1 MKTRFKS
8 FSGRLTRSVVFTVLV
23 TMTIISVFVFLVAA
37 AGVLLFSKAH
47 YSDFLDKA
55 SKDLALTMSTVE
67 VSADNIIDEL
77 CWHLATPEL
86 VLSTMEYELKAN
98 RHVYGCG
105 LGFVADFYP
114 SVGRWYE
121 PYALNDGEKIT
132 MKIIGSESHDYFQAE
147 WYTKGLE
154 SPEGVWSNPYLDK
167 EGGETVLCTFS
178 RPVIMEPEKEIAGV
192 FGADLSIDRI
202 SSLIQESIQ
211 KENAESI
218 FYEPNPDDPEQLIYC
233 FIIGPEGDYIVH
245 PDRKRILKTNFYDYA
260 TGEDAAQYRK
270 LGDAMRAG
278 ESGDMYVVVDGI
290 KSDVSFAPLLQSG
303 WSMGIVVPTKRLM
316 MPGYMYGALIIFLI
330 LLGVLLVFLTCHR
343 SIKRASKPLIKLAES
358 AQVIATGKFD
368 TTLPNIKTQDEIRLL
383 RDSFDHMQTS
393 LARYVDELKETTAQ
407 NAAIERELGVARSI
421 QMSMLPITWPP
432 FPDRDDLDLFG
443 SVAPAKAVGGDLF
456 DFRIRNEKLYF
467 CIGDVSGKGIPAAM
481 VMTVISSLFRTLS
494 ASEDSPLLIM
504 SSINASIS
512 ARNENMMFVTLFVG
526 TLDLSS
532 GVLQYTNAGH
542 NAPFVITGG
551 IPRMMPVDPN
561 IPVGIMADWSY
572 SLQETTLSPDTILFL
587 YTDGLTEAT
596 RSDGEM
602 FQEERVQA
610 KLAGH
615 DESTSA
621 ERLIADMTAAVDRF
635 IGDAE
640 QSDDLTML
648 VLKWL
653 GNRTPVTAEP

>member
-1 MKTRFKS
+1 MKTRFHS

-37 AGVLLFSKAH
+37 ASILLFSKAH
-47 YSDFLDKA
+47 YSDFLEKA
-55 SKDLALTMSTVE
+55 NKDLALTMSTVE
-67 VSADNIIDEL
+67 ISADNIIDEL

-98 RHVYGCG
+98 RHIYGCG
-105 LGFVADFYP
+105 VGFVADFYP

-121 PYALNDGEKIT
+121 PYALNDGDKIT

-147 WYTKGLE
+147 WYKKGLE
-154 SPEGVWSNPYLDK
+154 TPEGTWSNPYLDK

-192 FGADLSIDRI
+192 FGADLSLDSI
-202 SSLIQESIQ
+202 SSLIQESIR
-211 KENAESI
+211 KENEESI
-218 FYEPNPDDPEQLIYC
+218 FYEPAQDDPEQLIYC

-245 PDRKRILKTNFYDYA
+245 PDRERILRTNFYDYA
-260 TGEDAAQYRK
+260 TGENADQYRK

-290 KSDVSFAPLLQSG
+290 MSDVCFAPLLHSG

-316 MPGYMYGALIIFLI
+316 MPGYLYGAMIIFLI

-343 SIKRASKPLIKLAES
+343 TIKLASKPLIKLAES

-368 TTLPNIKTQDEIRLL
+368 TTLPTIKTQDEIRLL

-393 LARYVDELKETTAQ
+393 LAKYVDELKETTAQ
-407 NAAIERELGVARSI
+407 NAAIERELGVARRI

-432 FPDRDDLDLFG
+432 FPDRDDLDVFG

-456 DFRIRNEKLYF
+456 DFRIRDGKLYF
-467 CIGDVSGKGIPAAM
+467 CIGDVSGKGIPAAL
-481 VMTVISSLFRTLS
+481 VMSVISSLFRTLS
-494 ASEDSPLLIM
+494 ASEDSPLRIM
-504 SSINASIS
+504 RSINASIS

-526 TLDLSS
+526 SLDLST

-542 NAPFVITGG
+542 NAPILISGG
-551 IPRMMPVDPN
+551 KARLMPIDAN
-561 IPVGIMADWSY
+561 IPVGVMADWSY
-572 SLQETTLSPDTILFL
+572 TLQETTLSPGMFLFL

-596 RSDGEM
+596 RSDGEL
-602 FQEERVQA
+602 FAEERVLEQ
-610 KLAGH
+610 LSGQ
-615 DESTSA
+615 DENISA
-621 ERLIADMTAAVDRF
+621 ERLVADMTAAVNRF
-635 IGDAE
+635 IGNAE
-640 QSDDLTML
+640 QSDDRTML
-648 VLKWL
+648 VMK
-653 GNRTPVTAEP
+653 RHRKDPD

>member
-1 MKTRFKS
+1 MKTKFQS

-37 AGVLLFSKAH
+37 AGILLFSKAH
-47 YSDFLDKA
+47 YSDFLEKA
-55 SKDLALTMSTVE
+55 NKDLALTMSTVE

-77 CWHLATPEL
+77 CWHLATPER

-98 RHVYGCG
+98 RHIYGCG
-105 LGFVADFYP
+105 LGFVEDFYP

-121 PYALNDGEKIT
+121 PYALNDDGKIT

-147 WYTKGLE
+147 WYTKGLA
-154 SPEGVWSNPYLDK
+154 SPEGTWSNPYLDND
-167 EGGETVLCTFS
+167 GGETVLCTFS

-202 SSLIQESIQ
+202 SSLIQENIR
-211 KENAESI
+211 KENEESI
-218 FYEPNPDDPEQLIYC
+218 FYEPAQDAPEQLIYC

-245 PDRKRILKTNFYDYA
+245 PDRGRILKTNFYDYA
-260 TGEDAAQYRK
+260 TGEDADQYRK

-290 KSDVSFAPLLQSG
+290 RSDVCFAPLLRSG

-316 MPGYMYGALIIFLI
+316 MPGYLYGALIIFLI

-343 SIKRASKPLIKLAES
+343 SIKRASKPLIQLAES

-368 TTLPNIKTQDEIRLL
+368 TALPTIKTRDEIRLL
-383 RDSFDHMQTS
+383 RDSFDYMQTS
-393 LARYVDELKETTAQ
+393 LAQYVDELKETTAQ
-407 NAAIERELGVARSI
+407 NAAIERELGVARRI

-432 FPDRDDLDLFG
+432 FPDRDDLDVFG

-456 DFRIRNEKLYF
+456 DFRIRDEKLYF
-467 CIGDVSGKGIPAAM
+467 CIGDVSGKGIPAAL

-494 ASEDSPLLIM
+494 ASEDSPLRIM
-504 SSINASIS
+504 KSINASIS
-512 ARNENMMFVTLFVG
+512 ARNESMMFVTLFVG
-526 TLDLSS
+526 TLDLST

-542 NAPFVITGG
+542 NAPIVLSGG
-551 IPRMMPVDPN
+551 EARLMPVDAN
-561 IPVGIMADWSY
+561 IPVGVMADWSY
-572 SLQETTLSPDTILFL
+572 TLQETTLSPGTFLFL

-596 RSDGEM
+596 RSDGEL
-602 FQEERVQA
+602 FGEERV
-610 KLAGH
+610 LAELSGH
-615 DESTSA
+615 GEDIST
-621 ERLIADMTAAVDRF
+621 ERVAADMTAAVNRF
-635 IGDAE
+635 IGNAE

-648 VLKWL
+648 VMKRHRK
-653 GNRTPVTAEP
+653 GQD